1 MDETHKAPNEPKA
14 FISILSFLASLEL
27 GETLLYV
34 TATTQVVSTA
44 LMVQR
49 EELK

>member
-1 MDETHKAPNEPKA
+1 MDETHKAPDEPKV
-14 FISILSFLASLEL
+14 FISKLSFLASLEL

-44 LMVQR
+44 LVVER
-49 EELK
+49 EELE